1 MDGVAIVYC
10 QGAFLTANGKTAHG
24 LVRFTKRYQVAAVID
39 ATVSGDAGT
48 VLDGKE
54 RGIRLVPDLPAA
66 LKAAKDKGLTPTHF
80 VIGLAPDGGRLPGSA
95 RVDVK
100 KAL

>member
-24 LVRFTKRYQVAAVID
+24 LVRFTKRYKVAAVID

-54 RGIRLVPDLPAA
+54 RGIPLVPDVATAIRPAW
-66 LKAAKDKGLTPTHF
+66 
-80 VIGLAPDGGRLPGSA
+80 
-95 RVDVK
+95 
-100 KAL
+100 